1 MTVTCDKDFSL
12 GLFAIEEGS
21 KWRIIE
27 IRYTGENANKAVIRL
42 KEIVDHPFVEPI
54 YIEITQKDLAMNFS
68 LCEEEN
74 PINKAL

>member
-21 KWRIIE
+21 KWQIIE
-27 IRYTGENANKAVIRL
+27 IRYTGENAKKAVVKLR
-42 KEIVDHPFVEPI
+42 EIVDSPLEEPI
-54 YIEITQKDLAMNFS
+54 FIEITQEALAMNFS